1 MCFSVNFA
9 KFLRTTF
16 YRTPPVI
23 VRGWVYLLKDTSRQ
37 LTFTSSMSIKTL
49 EKGGKIVQS

>member
-37 LTFTSSMSIKTL
+37 LTFTCSMSIKTL
-49 EKGGKIVQS
+49 EKGGKIIQS